1 MGKNEELA
9 NKLDEK
15 IMTTKKDSW
24 RDYKMRLK
32 QVRNAIKD
40 VLKDYGI
47 TEDEEVSRIFDIVK
61 NQRDY

>member
-1 MGKNEELA
+1 MGGNA
-9 NKLDEK
+9 GNKLDEK

-24 RDYKMRLK
+24 RDYKMRLR
-32 QVRNAIKD
+32 QVRNAIKE
-40 VLKDYGI
+40 VLKDFGI